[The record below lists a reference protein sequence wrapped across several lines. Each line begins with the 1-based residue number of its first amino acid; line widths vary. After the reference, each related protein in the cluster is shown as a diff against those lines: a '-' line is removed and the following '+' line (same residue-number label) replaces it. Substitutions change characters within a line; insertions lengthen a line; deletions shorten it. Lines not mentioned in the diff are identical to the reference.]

1 METLRGF
8 SMALRQKELEVR
20 VGGGGQVPGGPEE
33 VICGGLSG
41 ASALS
46 YLFGMVLS
54 CNKLTLGR
62 V

>member
-1 METLRGF
+1 
-8 SMALRQKELEVR
+8 MALRQKELEVR